1 MNCILCS
8 HSYRYF
14 LLIASEKATTV
25 WHPACLPPSLWSS
38 FHWLSS
44 PLTWTRLHLWG
55 KHHQGNQMPQKTAE
69 RCKTNHI
76 ISSSQDLEALGRAKG
91 RVLLE
96 TAYSYLNRQCL
107 KERKEVYLFSKFGL
121 FSPFSPRYRLLF
133 RDSFS
138 PSDISASEIIS
149 QKAWH
154 IFSLYI
160 LCGDSEFPQF
170 PAFSASYFSRG
181 T

>member
-1 MNCILCS
+1 
-8 HSYRYF
+8 
-14 LLIASEKATTV
+14 
-25 WHPACLPPSLWSS
+25 
-38 FHWLSS
+38 
-44 PLTWTRLHLWG
+44 
-55 KHHQGNQMPQKTAE
+55 MPQKTAG

-121 FSPFSPRYRLLF
+121 FPPFSPRYRLLF

-138 PSDISASEIIS
+138 PSDISASEITGPLQVGGLVNRETAS
-149 QKAWH
+149 QFPGLDHCLSEIWG
-154 IFSLYI
+154 F
-160 LCGDSEFPQF
+160 LCGSHLVIVVQSPSHVRLCAT
-170 PAFSASYFSRG
+170 PWTAAR
-181 T
+181 

>member
-8 HSYRYF
+8 HSYGYF

-25 WHPACLPPSLWSS
+25 WYPACSPSSLWSS

-69 RCKTNHI
+69 RCKTNHT

-107 KERKEVYLFSKFGL
+107 KKEKKCSYFQNSAFSLHSLPATGF
-121 FSPFSPRYRLLF
+121 Y
-133 RDSFS
+133 
-138 PSDISASEIIS
+138 SEIHFLPQTFQLLKLFHKKHDIF
-149 QKAWH
+149 
-154 IFSLYI
+154 FSLYI
-160 LCGDSEFPQF
+160 FWGDSEFPQF